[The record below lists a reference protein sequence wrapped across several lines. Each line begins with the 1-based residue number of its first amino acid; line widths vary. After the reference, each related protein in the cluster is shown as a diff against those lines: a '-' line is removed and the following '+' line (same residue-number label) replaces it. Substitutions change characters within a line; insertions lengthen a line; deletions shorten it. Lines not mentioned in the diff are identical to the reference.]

1 MRRKFAILQNA
12 LNNND
17 FLEIGPLNS
26 LAGQGKLPYIRLQIS
41 LCESREM
48 LTVSSSCWSIEHTVL
63 CFSDFGGKS
72 EVGNVQ
78 GFFGSC
84 TCPAVCL
91 RLSLQARLSS
101 TF

>member
-78 GFFGSC
+78 GFFLALAHVQLC
-84 TCPAVCL
+84 VCV
-91 RLSLQARLSS
+91 SV
-101 TF
+101 